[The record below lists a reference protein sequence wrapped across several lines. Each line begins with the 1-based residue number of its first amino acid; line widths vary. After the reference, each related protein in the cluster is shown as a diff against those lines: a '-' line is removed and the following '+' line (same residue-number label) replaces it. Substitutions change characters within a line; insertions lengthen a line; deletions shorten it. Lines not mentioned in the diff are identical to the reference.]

1 MKVRGSILLTL
12 SESSRKSLEHAVT
25 VYESSRGSVAK
36 YLAARGISDETAR
49 SYRLGYV
56 ESPLPGDSEYEGR
69 LAIPYICANGSVV
82 DIRYRATG
90 DAKPKYL
97 SRVGAAPRMFSVS
110 AFLNAGET
118 IWITEGEVDAIT
130 LNQCDIPSV
139 GIPGAMQWQRH
150 WALLF
155 ADFDSVK
162 VICDGDQAGKD
173 FGKRISQEIEGATIL
188 HLPEG
193 KDVNDIYVEEG
204 LDALREA
211 VVA

>member
-1 MKVRGSILLTL
+1 M
-12 SESSRKSLEHAVT
+12 T

-56 ESPLPGDSEYEGR
+56 ESPLPGD
-69 LAIPYICANGSVV
+69 SVV

-130 LNQCDIPSV
+130 LNQCGIPSV

-150 WALLF
+150 WGLLF